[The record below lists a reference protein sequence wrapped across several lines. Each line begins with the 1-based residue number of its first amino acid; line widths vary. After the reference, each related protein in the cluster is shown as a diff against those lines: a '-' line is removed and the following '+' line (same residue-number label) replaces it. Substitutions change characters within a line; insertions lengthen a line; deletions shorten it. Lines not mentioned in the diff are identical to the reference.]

1 MKNCLQNYLN
11 NIAVKNPSLAA
22 AIKQTTDDIVP
33 EYIANFSFKE
43 HVVSLLVGD
52 VQSGKTSHM
61 FGLMCA
67 AADEGFP
74 IFLLLTTDNVL
85 LQQQTYKRAQA
96 ASDRT
101 KLSELLNIST
111 EQMSYIT
118 NADAG
123 CGLMKY
129 GASLV
134 PFVNKFPKNT
144 ELYKLITTRPGEGVM
159 GGQTQ

>member
-1 MKNCLQNYLN
+1 MMKNCLQNYLN

-85 LQQQTYKRAQA
+85 LQQQTRMATAQ
-96 ASDRT
+96 
-101 KLSELLNIST
+101 T
-111 EQMSYIT
+111 ERMS
-118 NADAG
+118 
-123 CGLMKY
+123 
-129 GASLV
+129 GATSWTAQRLTV
-134 PFVNKFPKNT
+134 F
-144 ELYKLITTRPGEGVM
+144 L
-159 GGQTQ
+159 